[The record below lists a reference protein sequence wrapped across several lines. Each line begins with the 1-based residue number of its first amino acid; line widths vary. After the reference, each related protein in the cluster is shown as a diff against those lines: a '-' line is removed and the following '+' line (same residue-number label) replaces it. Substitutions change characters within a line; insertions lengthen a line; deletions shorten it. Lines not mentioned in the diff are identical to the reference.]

1 MFQDRKILGELAN
14 LSTKLTDLTTA
25 TNKDR
30 DDVNN
35 RLDSFR
41 DNLTNLSDDFVIIK
55 SIVQNTFEQQ
65 TEILLLVRQLLDL
78 IGASTETI
86 LNNASE
92 NDLRQA
98 AAVAE
103 SGDGEEDPDKKEALD
118 RVVAAIAGAVPDSEE
133 EDNSDS
139 EDDGEPEGE
148 DVEEVKD
155 DSEEEDSSEEE
166 SNEEEDAAESEEEVE
181 DESTPSAESDDDH
194 PRESLYIDSYLEGIE
209 EVIPTIFK
217 EKTKADFSLLFTALQ
232 RADISPLSDL
242 VESYDGG
249 SLRISS
255 ISDILEHSDYKTT
268 LVNVYTE
275 LYKQVKGAEP
285 ESVDFD
291 SLPVTIHEGFG
302 ALIKGGAAIV
312 NDSTISRNRAKDIYK
327 VSDEVLRILL
337 ED

>member
-25 TNKDR
+25 TNKDK

-78 IGASTETI
+78 VGANTETI

-103 SGDGEEDPDKKEALD
+103 SDDEEDNAKKEVLD
-118 RVVAAIAGAVPDSEE
+118 RVAAAISGVVPDSE
-133 EDNSDS
+133 
-139 EDDGEPEGE
+139 GGYEPEGE
-148 DVEEVKD
+148 NTGSDDEPDGDDVEEGEN
-155 DSEEEDSSEEE
+155 DSEEEDS
-166 SNEEEDAAESEEEVE
+166 NEEDDSAEVEEEVE

-194 PRESLYIDSYLEGIE
+194 PRETLYIDNYLEGIE

-255 ISDILEHSDYKTT
+255 ISDILNHSDYKTT

-275 LYKQVKGAEP
+275 LYKQVKGTEP